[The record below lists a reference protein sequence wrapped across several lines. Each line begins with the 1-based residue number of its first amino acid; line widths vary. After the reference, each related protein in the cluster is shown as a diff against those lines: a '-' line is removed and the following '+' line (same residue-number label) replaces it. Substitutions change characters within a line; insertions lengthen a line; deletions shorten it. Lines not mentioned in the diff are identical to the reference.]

1 VSTPRPDDGDRSVG
15 SALAAPPRYF
25 PVKPLPLKMEA
36 GLLRHGTDFGNGAA
50 DLAFFQVDRE
60 LERYRAAK
68 RAAPSARHAVVLHDD
83 ADRALLAR
91 VEAWLRTTLAD
102 EHPALLAE
110 LGDGAT
116 HAGFADIAAL
126 VQEDLVVIRRLPDG
140 GSRAIAVHVSIPAGW
155 RPERIHG
162 ASFAAIHG
170 PVPDFAKH
178 PAAERSMVDAMVE
191 RGPYVRFVWTI
202 SADDHLD
209 HHPEEGRREPWRAGG
224 AGFLRV
230 ERQTTVPFA
239 ANEGSL
245 FLIRTYLYPFAS
257 LSTEQRAVLASALEQ
272 LPPAVAAYKSLTTAV
287 PTAVALLRHG

>member
-1 VSTPRPDDGDRSVG
+1 
-15 SALAAPPRYF
+15 LPPPARYF
-25 PVKPLPLKMEA
+25 PVRPLPLRMEA
-36 GLLRHGTDFGNGAA
+36 GLVRHGTDFGNGAA
-50 DLAFFQVDRE
+50 DRAFFQVDAE
-60 LERYRAAK
+60 LERYRVAK
-68 RAAPSARHAVVLHDD
+68 RGAPSARHAVVPHDD

-110 LGDGAT
+110 LGDAAA
-116 HAGFADIAAL
+116 HAGFADVAAL

-140 GSRAIAVHVSIPAGW
+140 GSRAIAVHVSMPAGW

-162 ASFAAIHG
+162 ASFGAIHG

-191 RGPYVRFVWTI
+191 RGPYVRFVWTVT
-202 SADDHLD
+202 ADDNLD
-209 HHPEEGRREPWRAGG
+209 HHPEEGRRLPWRADGP
-224 AGFLRV
+224 AYLRV

-239 ANEGSL
+239 AEDGSL

-257 LSTEQRAVLASALEQ
+257 LSAEQRAVLASALEQ
-272 LPPAVAAYKSLTTAV
+272 LPPAVAAYKSLATVV
-287 PTAVALLRHG
+287 PTALALLRAG